1 MLYFLLSLLL
11 FAAAVWA
18 IVNIVQSNEST
29 GTKALWIVLVPVLPL
44 AGVVIWYLMGPKS
57 S

>member
-1 MLYFLLSLLL
+1 MLYSLLSLLL

-18 IVNIVQSNEST
+18 VVNIVRSNEST
-29 GTKALWIVLVPVLPL
+29 GTKALWIVLVLVLPL